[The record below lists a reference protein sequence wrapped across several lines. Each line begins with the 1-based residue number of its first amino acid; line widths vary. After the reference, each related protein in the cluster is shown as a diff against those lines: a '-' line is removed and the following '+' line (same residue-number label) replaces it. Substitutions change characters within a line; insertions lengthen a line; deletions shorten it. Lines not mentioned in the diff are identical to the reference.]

1 MSEVFS
7 PFLLLY
13 YYYSY
18 NTAYTISL
26 NLIFL
31 LFEDKNEEMLLHCA
45 ETDEITT
52 GVINNLKNVD
62 AVPAQQLCFV
72 CGNFGFYCKT
82 ISFQTARTIEGSNM
96 CTDHIT

>member
-1 MSEVFS
+1 MSKVVFFYLLVAL
-7 PFLLLY
+7 FLFFW
-13 YYYSY
+13 
-18 NTAYTISL
+18 AYAISL

-31 LFEDKNEEMLLHCA
+31 LFEDKNEEMVLHFA

-62 AVPAQQLCFV
+62 ALPTQQLCFV

-96 CTDHIT
+96 FTDHIT